1 MSISAFL
8 TLLDAP
14 MTINYGRLSAAHWLC
29 SPNCNSRPIHTDIDT
44 IVIHNISL
52 PPNEFGATDASGLH
66 YVKAL
71 FTNQL
76 DWNAHPYFQTIK
88 GAEVSAHL
96 LIERDGAITQFVNF
110 NERAWHAGKS
120 SYLGRSDC
128 NDYSIGIEL
137 EGSDFTAFTDQQYEI
152 LVKVIAAI
160 YKAYPKT
167 RRHLTGHSDIAP
179 NRKTDPGD
187 YFEWARLRA
196 DIAEIIAHR

>member
-1 MSISAFL
+1 MSIASS
-8 TLLDAP
+8 
-14 MTINYGRLSAAHWLC
+14 MTINEGQLSAAMWLA
-29 SPNCNSRPIHTDIDT
+29 SPNTNKRPEHISIDT

-52 PPNEFGATDASGLH
+52 PPNEFGTCGSDGNH

-96 LIERDGAITQFVNF
+96 FIERDGTITQFVNF
-110 NERAWHAGKS
+110 NERAWHAGRS
-120 SYLGRSDC
+120 SYLGRAEC

-137 EGSDFTAFTDQQYEI
+137 EGSDFVPFSAAQYESLANAI
-152 LVKVIAAI
+152 VAI
-160 YKAYPKT
+160 YDAYPKT

-179 NRKTDPGD
+179 VRKTDPGD
-187 YFEWARLRA
+187 CFEWTRLREMVARLL
-196 DIAEIIAHR
+196 EG